1 MKILISAPYML
12 PVIDQYRV
20 LIEEFN
26 PDAEVI
32 VPPVNERLSEQELL
46 EWIGD
51 IDGVIC
57 GDDAFTE
64 RVLKAAPKLKV
75 ISKWGTGIDSIDQQA
90 AKKLGIA
97 VRNTTDAFTHPVAD
111 SVLGYMLCFAR
122 GLVSMDRN
130 MRSGQWE
137 KPMGFALREATLG
150 IIGAGNVGRAV
161 AQRAVAFGMTVI
173 GNDIAEIPA
182 SVLSELTM
190 EMVSKDDL
198 LAQSDFVSLN
208 CDLNSSSHHLIG
220 KPELAKMKSTAYLIN
235 TARGP
240 LVDEQALVW
249 ALENGEI
256 AGAGLDVFEVEPLP
270 KESRLREFEN
280 CLMAP
285 HNSNSSPEAYRR
297 VHENT
302 IRNLLNVLQASPTG

>member
-1 MKILISAPYML
+1 MQA
-12 PVIDQYRV
+12 VIDQYRV
-20 LIEEFN
+20 FIEDFD
-26 PDAEVI
+26 PEVDLI
-32 VPPVNERLSEQELL
+32 VPPVNERLSEEELL

-51 IDGVIC
+51 IDGVIA

-97 VRNTTDAFTHPVAD
+97 VRNTPDAFTQPVAD

-130 MRSGQWE
+130 IRSGRWE
-137 KPMGFALREATLG
+137 KTPGFALREATLG
-150 IIGAGNVGRAV
+150 IIGVGNVGRAV
-161 AQRAVAFGMTVI
+161 AQRAVAFGMKVF
-173 GNDIAEIPA
+173 GNDTAEIPE
-182 SVLSELTM
+182 SVLSGLGMELVTK
-190 EMVSKDDL
+190 EDL
-198 LAQSDFVSLN
+198 LTRSDFISIN
-208 CDLNSSSHHLIG
+208 CDLNSSSYHIIA
-220 KPELAKMKSTAYLIN
+220 KPELAKMKPTAYLIN
-235 TARGP
+235 AARGP

-249 ALENGEI
+249 ALQNNEI
-256 AGAGLDVFEVEPLP
+256 AGAALDVFEVEPLP
-270 KESRLREFEN
+270 KDSKLREFEN

-302 IRNLLNVLQASPTG
+302 IRNLLDVLQASPESVTG